1 MSDGSFP
8 VKDLL
13 RRKFQTTLIIT
24 TLTLCVAS
32 TLFILLLAD
41 RVGFGIS
48 SMIEGRMTTGFSVV
62 FSSFVLIIGILTF
75 IIGGVI
81 VSFIAFVMM
90 SQRVRDI
97 GLMKATGC
105 PNDLIFAHFTT
116 ELLIVTFSSGFIG
129 VILGIA
135 ATFASNG
142 LFSLGLPLA
151 QQSINPWLVILVFVF
166 FLVLMLAFGVKPI
179 LDTTRLEPAK
189 AISPTHHVGLV
200 DVPEFEVIS
209 KSSYSMKMAV
219 RNLFRHRSASIR
231 ILTCL
236 ATVFILLTI
245 AIGGGII
252 ADQTSKNWV
261 ERAVGTNE
269 ILIANQE
276 VCNQYGLLLSKF
288 YAANQSSAFN
298 YIQEK
303 YLVPEK
309 LLVELNQSI
318 PGISIDPRLIT
329 EANITEVPGIAN
341 YQNTGQRA
349 NPSSNREG
357 TSLIV
362 GVEPGKVLND
372 WFTNGEFLQAGKQ
385 DEAVVGDSIA
395 QEMFSQPLNET
406 LTMFNWTCWG
416 GIVGVCIDPIN
427 NGKVVYVPLADLQ
440 GAAHV
445 PPRNNATQLL
455 GINVV
460 LVKINPSV
468 NYEET
473 LNQTRTL
480 ISNNFTQFG
489 VLELNGL
496 LSKSFGFLDQIWST
510 VMFLPLFSLVAASL
524 CMVTYVMLVTNE
536 QRQEFGVL
544 RALGAKPRGITKIIS
559 YQSLIILFL
568 CYTVGIVVGTLVTW
582 LILIPEPFVTVVTVA
597 EIAEWLLAAF
607 GATSIISLYPAIR
620 FAKKPILEIIT

>member
-1 MSDGSFP
+1 MSETSFP

-13 RRKFQTTLIIT
+13 RRKFQTTLIVT

-32 TLFILLLAD
+32 TLFVLLLAD

-48 SMIEGRMTTGFSVV
+48 SMIEGRTTAGFSVV

-81 VSFIAFVMM
+81 VSFISFVMM

-116 ELLIVTFSSGFIG
+116 ELLIVTFSSGFLG
-129 VILGIA
+129 VVLGVA
-135 ATFASNG
+135 ATFASSSLFKSG
-142 LFSLGLPLA
+142 LQLA
-151 QQSINPWLVILVFVF
+151 QQSINPWLVLLVFVF
-166 FLVLMLAFGVKPI
+166 FLILMLAFGVKPI

-200 DVPEFEVIS
+200 DQPEFRVIS

-245 AIGGGII
+245 AVGGGII
-252 ADQTSKNWV
+252 ANQTSKNWV
-261 ERAVGTNE
+261 EKAVGSNE
-269 ILIANQE
+269 VLIANQQ
-276 VCNQYGLLLSKF
+276 VCNQYELLVSKF
-288 YAANQSSAFN
+288 YTANQSSEFN
-298 YIQEK
+298 YTQES
-303 YLVPEK
+303 YLIPK
-309 LLVELNQSI
+309 TLLNNLNQSI
-318 PGISIDPRLIT
+318 SGISIDYRLIM
-329 EANITEVPGIAN
+329 EANITEVPGVAVD
-341 YQNTGQRA
+341 QNTGQLT
-349 NPSSNREG
+349 PVGSNREG
-357 TSLIV
+357 VSLVV

-372 WFTNGEFLQAGKQ
+372 WFTDGEFLQSGQ
-385 DEAVVGDSIA
+385 HGEAVIGDSVA
-395 QEMFSQPLNET
+395 QEMFSEPLIEKIM
-406 LTMFNWTCWG
+406 LFNGTSEF

-440 GAAHV
+440 DAAHV
-445 PPRNNATQLL
+445 PPINNATQLL
-455 GINVV
+455 GINMV
-460 LVKINPSV
+460 LVKIDPSV
-468 NYEET
+468 NYEKT
-473 LNQTRTL
+473 LNQIRTL
-480 ISNNFTQFG
+480 VNETSLQFG

-496 LSKSFGFLDQIWST
+496 LSKSFGFLDQLWSM

-524 CMVTYVMLVTNE
+524 CIVNYVMLVTNE

-544 RALGAKPRGITKIIS
+544 RAIGAKPRGITKIIS
-559 YQSLIILFL
+559 GQSLIILFL
-568 CYTVGIVVGTLVTW
+568 CYTVGIIVGTLVTW
-582 LILIPEPFVTVVTVA
+582 LILIPEPFVTIGTVA
-597 EIAEWLLAAF
+597 EIGEWLLAAF
-607 GATSIISLYPAIR
+607 VATLAISLYPAIR